1 MYCRSL
7 LHIRACLD
15 YWNLANCF
23 VSHQQP
29 YNSLLSTKRRNSFPC
44 LLYLLLGA
52 AHSVLVS
59 ETLDLKLK
67 AVVSVVEPVNGQ
79 RCFCSLQRL
88 CRMSG
93 LGTRYSGI
101 LVLSGLLLLLTILQL
116 DFWIWAGYVA
126 LQTGHY
132 PVVLTIS
139 FIAAMCNFHSP
150 AYQ

>member
-1 MYCRSL
+1 MFLFS
-7 LHIRACLD
+7 
-15 YWNLANCF
+15 
-23 VSHQQP
+23 
-29 YNSLLSTKRRNSFPC
+29 
-44 LLYLLLGA
+44 
-52 AHSVLVS
+52 S
-59 ETLDLKLK
+59 ETLQDVWFGDEVL
-67 AVVSVVEPVNGQ
+67 
-79 RCFCSLQRL
+79 
-88 CRMSG
+88 
-93 LGTRYSGI
+93 YGI